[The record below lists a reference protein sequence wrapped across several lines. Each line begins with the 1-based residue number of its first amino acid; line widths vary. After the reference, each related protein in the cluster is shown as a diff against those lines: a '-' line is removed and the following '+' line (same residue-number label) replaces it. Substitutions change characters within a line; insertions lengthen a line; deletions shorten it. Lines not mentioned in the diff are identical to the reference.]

1 MNVLSFQSQKGS
13 LWGWCALGL
22 CLPIYILILC
32 IKFQWIVTSSEVAFL
47 LYTGYILAG
56 VGLPILILIQGIRL
70 VRLWISKIPIN
81 RQEFILFFLS
91 SVLYGL
97 ALWLGANLK
106 S

>member
-1 MNVLSFQSQKGS
+1 MNVLSFQTQKGS
-13 LWGWCALGL
+13 LWGWCALIL
-22 CLPIYILILC
+22 CLPLYII
-32 IKFQWIVTSSEVAFL
+32 IIGMKIHWVVGNNVVSIL
-47 LYTGYILAG
+47 LYVGYILAG

-91 SVLYGL
+91 SLLYGL